1 MLPPTD
7 RIKLLATQTRLEV
20 VPMTRVFITVMLLI
34 VVGDLAACTGSD
46 GNRSGPQYVGRFD
59 NDENR
64 LPMLVPGVS
73 STSSMQ
79 TLVYGDGE
87 H

>member
-1 MLPPTD
+1 
-7 RIKLLATQTRLEV
+7 
-20 VPMTRVFITVMLLI
+20 MLLI
-34 VVGDLAACTGSD
+34 AAGDLAACAGPRGNGS
-46 GNRSGPQYVGRFD
+46 GTQYVGRFD

-73 STSSMQ
+73 STASPQ
-79 TLVYGDGE
+79 TLIYGDGE

>member
-1 MLPPTD
+1 
-7 RIKLLATQTRLEV
+7 
-20 VPMTRVFITVMLLI
+20 MTRVFIAVVLLI
-34 VVGDLAACTGSD
+34 VVGDLAACTGSE

-64 LPMLVPGVS
+64 LPMLVPGAS
-73 STSSMQ
+73 PTASPQ
-79 TLVYGDGE
+79 TLIYGDGE

>member
-1 MLPPTD
+1 
-7 RIKLLATQTRLEV
+7 
-20 VPMTRVFITVMLLI
+20 MTRVLIAMVLLI
-34 VVGDLAACTGSD
+34 IVGNLAACTGSQRN
-46 GNRSGPQYVGRFD
+46 GSGPQYVGRFD

-73 STSSMQ
+73 PTASPQ
-79 TLVYGDGE
+79 TVIYGDGE

>member
-1 MLPPTD
+1 MS
-7 RIKLLATQTRLEV
+7 RL
-20 VPMTRVFITVMLLI
+20 FATVMLQI
-34 VVGDLAACTGSD
+34 VVGDLAACAGPQR
-46 GNRSGPQYVGRFD
+46 NASGTQYVGRFD

-73 STSSMQ
+73 PTASPQ